1 MENMACSYVWG
12 AKIFCKLI
20 SSPTDKQL
28 FFQFVAP
35 SLRDERP
42 DEAEPYIQ
50 SDLSIDTK
58 ASDATQKFLLIDSSN
73 FCIVANPKFLR
84 FPLPWDYWEDKR
96 SRVRQ
101 TLLEED
107 VWAMS

>member
-1 MENMACSYVWG
+1 MENIACSYVWG

-20 SSPTDKQL
+20 ASPTDKQL
-28 FFQFVAP
+28 FFQHVAP

-42 DEAEPYIQ
+42 DEAELYIQ

-58 ASDATQKFLLIDSSN
+58 ASDATQKSLLIDSSN
-73 FCIVANPKFLR
+73 FFIVAKPNSLR
-84 FPLPWDYWEDKR
+84 FPLPRDYWEDKR
-96 SRVRQ
+96 SRLRK
-101 TLLEED
+101 TLLEDD